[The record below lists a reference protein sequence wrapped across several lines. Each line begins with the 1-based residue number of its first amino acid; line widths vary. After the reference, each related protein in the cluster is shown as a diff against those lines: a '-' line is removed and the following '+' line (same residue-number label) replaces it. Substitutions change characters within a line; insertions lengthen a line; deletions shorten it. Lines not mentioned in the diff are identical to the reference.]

1 METHSHALSFSV
13 RRGLGLVSDQDV
25 DVRQEL
31 VKGDLEEL
39 GDEGSAQV
47 ESDDLSSTGSGL
59 SDFHGGF
66 DTVGQ
71 EETTNVEEFGVV
83 DVFLDFGLGE
93 VRGGE
98 LFGGSESGDEGS
110 DGSEG
115 FSVMQRESMDTQTYR
130 SWPVKTTAQAP
141 VFSSSTTW

>member
-1 METHSHALSFSV
+1 MSFSV

-31 VKGDLEEL
+31 IKGDLEEL

-59 SDFHGGF
+59 GNLHGGF
-66 DTVGQ
+66 DTVGE

-98 LFGGSESGDEGS
+98 LFGGSEGGDEGS
-110 DGSEG
+110 AGKASGDAA
-115 FSVMQRESMDTQTYR
+115 RSMDTQTYR
-130 SWPVKTTAQAP
+130 S
-141 VFSSSTTW
+141 